1 MSVEVA
7 SDLRALGP
15 ARPSLRLVSTKAA
28 RATETTASKL
38 MADRKITTFAAP
50 NVADM
55 TGMVGS
61 FAPGG
66 QLPKQYL
73 SPLSSV
79 ARARPRKAGGSPRAA
94 LLAHGTPDRPAG
106 GLGGRFVWPQAHNR
120 VSSF

>member
-28 RATETTASKL
+28 RATATTASRL
-38 MADRKITTFAAP
+38 MADRKITPFAAP

-55 TGMVGS
+55 TRMVGS

-66 QLPKQYL
+66 QLPKRHL

-79 ARARPRKAGGSPRAA
+79 AR
-94 LLAHGTPDRPAG
+94 DRPGQAG
-106 GLGGRFVWPQAHNR
+106 QPSGRHFSCPLR
-120 VSSF
+120 S